1 MKNVQFFFCYS
12 GTHTLWLYEIHL
24 VKPMMI
30 IQQQKKMSYIFAH
43 ITPCQVAGRL
53 MYHFLLLQWTSICH
67 NSQA

>member
-1 MKNVQFFFCYS
+1 MFNFFFVILAH
-12 GTHTLWLYEIHL
+12 THYDYYEIHL